1 MNDLERLYRQ
11 LVATLSANGPARW
24 QDPMRLSDLMNV
36 LPYRSARRILNIDSS
51 EEFELLMLRLAGGE
65 GGYMSTEPEAVGQ
78 RFALEA
84 VSTNPELGVLRE
96 FRDAH
101 LMFAP
106 APLMKVLAGSTGDES
121 YAPPQPVAAAPAP
134 TLPPPPPATPTF
146 APARSTLATSAPA
159 PRNAAATAG
168 APSVRKA
175 VTAPG
180 AATSPAA
187 APVPDANRC
196 TACDRP
202 LPTGRTVNFCP
213 HCGQGQAIGKCAK
226 CGADADL
233 SWQFCATC
241 GVGLPWS
248 TYR

>member
-1 MNDLERLYRQ
+1 VNDLERLYRQ

-24 QDPMRLSDLMNV
+24 QDPMRLSELMNV
-36 LPYRSARRILNIDSS
+36 LPYRAARRILNIDSS

-134 TLPPPPPATPTF
+134 AAPPPPTPTF
-146 APARSTLATSAPA
+146 APARITPAPARSAPVQ
-159 PRNAAATAG
+159 RTAAA
-168 APSVRKA
+168 APAVRKA
-175 VTAPG
+175 VSAP
-180 AATSPAA
+180 AVSSPVPAS
-187 APVPDANRC
+187 VPDAGHC
-196 TACDRP
+196 TACDRA
-202 LPTGRTVNFCP
+202 LPTARAVNFCP
-213 HCGQGQAIGKCAK
+213 HCGQGQATGHCVK
-226 CGADADL
+226 CGAEADL
-233 SWQFCATC
+233 SWHFCVTC

>member
-11 LVATLSANGPARW
+11 LVATMSANGPARW
-24 QDPMRLSDLMNV
+24 QDPIRLSDLMNV
-36 LPYRSARRILNIDSS
+36 LPYRAARRVLNIDSS

-106 APLMKVLAGSTGDES
+106 APLMKVLSGSTGDES
-121 YAPPQPVAAAPAP
+121 YAPPQPVATSPVPAAA
-134 TLPPPPPATPTF
+134 PPPPPAPAFT
-146 APARSTLATSAPA
+146 PARITPATSAPVQR
-159 PRNAAATAG
+159 PAAAAAA
-168 APSVRKA
+168 APVIRKP
-175 VTAPG
+175 VSAPG
-180 AATSPAA
+180 AAAF
-187 APVPDANRC
+187 PVPASAPDAGHC
-196 TACDRP
+196 TACDRA
-202 LPTGRTVNFCP
+202 LPTARAVNFCP
-213 HCGQGQAIGKCAK
+213 YCGQGQATGTCVK
-226 CGADADL
+226 CGAEADL
-233 SWQFCATC
+233 SWHFCVTC